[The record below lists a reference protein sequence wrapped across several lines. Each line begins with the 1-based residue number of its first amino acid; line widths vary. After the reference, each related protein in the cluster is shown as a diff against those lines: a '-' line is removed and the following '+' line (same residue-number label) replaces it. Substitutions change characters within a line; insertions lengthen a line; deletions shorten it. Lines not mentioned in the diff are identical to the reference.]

1 LSESPAE
8 REGGSADPE
17 HPGLRESTPGPAG
30 DPGGDPGRAGP
41 DGPSTFG
48 DGRPRIA
55 YLDGRRLRRVILAG
69 VRNVSRE
76 REELDRI
83 NVFPVPDGDTGTN
96 LVLTLHSIAEAV
108 RPLDSRSL
116 GEVAERAAEASVMA
130 ARGNSGMLFS
140 RFLLTFARSMREK
153 LRAGSAE
160 VAEALATAAASLHD
174 VLENP
179 KEGTII
185 TVARDMAAEARRR
198 AASGGNDLY
207 YSTKDMLAAAE
218 MSLRRTKE
226 MLPALREAGV
236 VDAGAK
242 GFVAFFEGIVH
253 YVEGRIR
260 VDHLDER
267 EESKSLY
274 FAREAGVGADEGRYC
289 TQIAVRGE
297 GLPDDGTIRSALKGL
312 GTSTIVLRAGSVAK
326 VHIHADAPD
335 AVVAVLSRYG
345 EIVSERI
352 EDTTL
357 AGATH
362 HVAVVV
368 DSSADLPR
376 EWTERHGV
384 TVVPLQVMIDDVT
397 YRDGVDI
404 DAAGLYERLREAP
417 GPIARTSQ
425 PAPQAFLDAYRR
437 GLARG
442 AESILGIYISSAVSG
457 TYSSGAATLHG
468 MEGVEGVAFD
478 SRSGSLGAGLLAVR
492 AVELLD
498 EGRDFQDV
506 VRELERVRAQSNV
519 FFTVDTMEY
528 LLRSGRVGRAKAW
541 LGGMFDLKPILSLT
555 EDGRLTDVGRARG
568 REAVLP
574 RVFELLDERLVEAR
588 RYRFGVVH
596 FAAEEMA
603 RHIVRELR
611 ERYDPREILS
621 GPATAALG
629 VHVGPGAWAVAYQI
643 ED

>member
-1 LSESPAE
+1 MSESPAD
-8 REGGSADPE
+8 RGNRPADDGTSGVPSSTPVSTRAVSTDAAVPADPR
-17 HPGLRESTPGPAG
+17 P
-30 DPGGDPGRAGP
+30 
-41 DGPSTFG
+41 PSG
-48 DGRPRIA
+48 NGRPRIA

-69 VRNVSRE
+69 VRHVSRE

-96 LVLTLHSIAEAV
+96 LTLTLHSIAEAV

-140 RFLLTFARSMREK
+140 RFLLTFARTMREK

-160 VAEALATAAASLHD
+160 VAEALAAAAASLHD

-179 KEGTII
+179 REGTII

-198 AASGGNDLY
+198 ASSGGADLY
-207 YSTKDMLAAAE
+207 YCTKDMLAAAE
-218 MSLRRTKE
+218 RSLRRTRE

-253 YVEGRIR
+253 YVEGRLGD
-260 VDHLDER
+260 DHL
-267 EESKSLY
+267 EEEDTARSLY
-274 FAREAGVGADEGRYC
+274 HAREAGVGADEGRYC
-289 TQIAVRGE
+289 TQVAVRGE
-297 GLPDDGTIRSALKGL
+297 GLPEDREIRAALKGL
-312 GTSTIVLRAGSVAK
+312 GTSTIVLRAGNVAK
-326 VHIHADAPD
+326 VHIHADEPD
-335 AVVAVLSRYG
+335 AVVAVLSRFG
-345 EIVSERI
+345 RIVSERI

-376 EWTERHGV
+376 EWVERHGV
-384 TVVPLQVMIDDVT
+384 TVVPLQVVIDDVT

-404 DAAGLYERLREAP
+404 DAAALYERMREAE
-417 GPIARTSQ
+417 GPFAGTSQ
-425 PAPQAFLDAYRR
+425 PSPQAFLDAYRR

-457 TYSSGAATLHG
+457 TYNAGAATLQG

-478 SRSGSLGAGLLAVR
+478 SRTGSLGAGLLTVR

-498 EGRDFQDV
+498 EGYDLPEV

-528 LLRSGRVGRAKAW
+528 LLRSGRIGRAKAW
-541 LGGMFDLKPILSLT
+541 IGGMLDLKPILTLT
-555 EDGRLTDVGRARG
+555 DDGRLTAVGRARG
-568 REAVLP
+568 RDAVLA
-574 RVFELLDERLVEAR
+574 RVFELLDERLVEAS

-603 RHIVRELR
+603 RHIVEELR
-611 ERYDPREILS
+611 ARYDAREILS

-629 VHVGPGAWAVAYQI
+629 VHVGPGAWALAYQI

>member
-1 LSESPAE
+1 MSESPAD
-8 REGGSADPE
+8 REDRAGQAAA
-17 HPGLRESTPGPAG
+17 PGDTGAAASPPGVG
-30 DPGGDPGRAGP
+30 VPGGGTLGV
-41 DGPSTFG
+41 DGHPASG
-48 DGRPRIA
+48 NGRPRIA

-69 VRNVSRE
+69 VRHVSRE

-96 LVLTLHSIAEAV
+96 LALTLHSIADAV

-140 RFLLTFARSMREK
+140 RFLLTFARTVRAK

-160 VAEALATAAASLHD
+160 VAEALAAAAASLHD

-179 KEGTII
+179 REGTII

-198 AASGGNDLY
+198 ASAGGTDLY
-207 YSTKDMLAAAE
+207 YCTKDMLAAAE
-218 MSLRRTKE
+218 RSLRRTRE

-253 YVEGRIR
+253 YVEGRMGD
-260 VDHLDER
+260 DHLDEEASTR
-267 EESKSLY
+267 TLY
-274 FAREAGVGADEGRYC
+274 HAREAGVGADEGRYC
-289 TQIAVRGE
+289 TQIAVRGD
-297 GLPDDGTIRSALKGL
+297 GLPEDREIRAALKGL
-312 GTSTIVLRAGSVAK
+312 GTSTIVLRAGNVAK

-335 AVVAVLSRYG
+335 AVVAVLSGFG

-357 AGATH
+357 TGATH

-376 EWTERHGV
+376 EWVERHGV
-384 TVVPLQVMIDDVT
+384 TVVPLQVVLDDVT

-404 DAAGLYERLREAP
+404 DAAALYERMGEAD
-417 GPIARTSQ
+417 GALAGTSQ
-425 PAPQAFLDAYRR
+425 PSPQAFLDAYRR

-457 TYSSGAATLHG
+457 TYNTGAATLNG

-478 SRSGSLGAGLLAVR
+478 SRTGSLGAGLLTVR

-498 EGRDFQDV
+498 EGLGLADV
-506 VRELERVRAQSNV
+506 VRELERVRGQSNV

-528 LLRSGRVGRAKAW
+528 LLRSGRIGRAKAW
-541 LGGMFDLKPILSLT
+541 IGGMLDLKPILSLT
-555 EDGRLTDVGRARG
+555 DDGRLTAVGRARG
-568 REAVLP
+568 REAVLD
-574 RVFELLDERLVEAR
+574 RVFELLDERLVAAS

-603 RHIVRELR
+603 RHIVEELR
-611 ERYDPREILS
+611 VRYDALEILS

-629 VHVGPGAWAVAYQI
+629 VHVGPGAWALAYQI